1 MAEEEKKVVVI
12 DDSDREAQ
20 AESLC
25 KWAAAR
31 AGVIVVAPG
40 LGTMSLLANDI
51 YMIMKLGGVFEEKIG
66 EKAALSLLGSCGT
79 VFVGGRLATL
89 IPFAPLQIPIAV
101 ATTYGLGRVV
111 TQWLKD
117 GKPKDLSTFK
127 KVYEDAVADAKAHME
142 NFRSNPDKD
151 KPLGDESK
159 KFENA
164 ANAGKEEPAEAE
176 PVEEAPKAEAAAEP
190 EAAPAAKDA
199 PETEGT
205 APDAAPKAETGK

>member
-117 GKPKDLSTFK
+117 GKPKDLSIFK
-127 KVYEDAVADAKAHME
+127 KVYEDAVSEAKAHME
-142 NFRSNPDKD
+142 SFKSNPDKD

-159 KFENA
+159 KFEETA
-164 ANAGKEEPAEAE
+164 QKAEETPKEEPAPKEKPVPKEEPAEAVKTE
-176 PVEEAPKAEAAAEP
+176 PAPQGEAEAAPEAPK
-190 EAAPAAKDA
+190 
-199 PETEGT
+199 TE
-205 APDAAPKAETGK
+205 DGK